1 MIAPQQKHNILGD
14 SEERQVVC
22 MQPKCPQGRPFGV
35 TFSID
40 IQLEQLSP
48 YSTFSGKSPPSSVFT
63 RTLQGFT
70 PSRSPV
76 NLNPALAKFLIIR
89 SLTFHGCNPLL
100 TPQVLGKV
108 FLPLSPN
115 HHECQVLC
123 MGHLYQMSEGAIRML
138 SIHRIGCKLKTE

>member
-1 MIAPQQKHNILGD
+1 
-14 SEERQVVC
+14 

-40 IQLEQLSP
+40 IQLELSP
-48 YSTFSGKSPPSSVFT
+48 YSTFSGKSTPSSVFT

-70 PSRSPV
+70 PSRSDHRSPL

-89 SLTFHGCNPLL
+89 SLTFHGCNPLF

-108 FLPLSPN
+108 FLSLSPN
-115 HHECQVLC
+115 HHEYQVLC
-123 MGHLYQMSEGAIRML
+123 VGHLHRMSEGTIRKL
-138 SIHRIGCKLKTE
+138 SIHRIGCKLKTEE